1 MYHKKIFK
9 NGLTLLTVPIP
20 TALSITMSVFVKAGS
35 RYEEA
40 RINGIS
46 HFLEHLHFKG
56 TKKFPTAKKLS
67 EIVDSIGGE
76 FNANTGKEHTQY
88 FIRAAAEHLP
98 LITEVLTDLVQN
110 PLFDEKEIEREKG
123 VIIEEI
129 NMYKDNP
136 QIHIESLFEETMW
149 PNTPLGKDIAGS
161 AEYRKKWY
169 QPSNTIVAVA
179 GKFDEKE
186 FEKLIEQSW
195 GRVSGKT
202 IQKFVPVNQGQTS
215 PQVSVQNKPSE
226 QAHLMLGFKA
236 FDYNHRQNPGLQVLS
251 TVLGGG
257 MSSRLFIQIR
267 ERRGLA
273 YYVGSSVNNYRDT
286 GNFYVRAGLK
296 VSSAPQALEVI
307 LAELKKMVSDKI
319 TPKELNKA
327 KEYIKG
333 KIVLAMEDPHGTLD
347 WYLTQT
353 AFMKKI
359 ESPKEAFAKLEKV
372 TSQEVQQL
380 ATKLFDPRNLVVSV
394 IGPFADKMVFEKKMK
409 L

>member
-161 AEYRKKWY
+161 AE
-169 QPSNTIVAVA
+169 V
-179 GKFDEKE
+179 
-186 FEKLIEQSW
+186 
-195 GRVSGKT
+195 
-202 IQKFVPVNQGQTS
+202 
-215 PQVSVQNKPSE
+215 
-226 QAHLMLGFKA
+226 
-236 FDYNHRQNPGLQVLS
+236 
-251 TVLGGG
+251 
-257 MSSRLFIQIR
+257 IR
-267 ERRGLA
+267 
-273 YYVGSSVNNYRDT
+273 S
-286 GNFYVRAGLK
+286 
-296 VSSAPQALEVI
+296 
-307 LAELKKMVSDKI
+307 
-319 TPKELNKA
+319 
-327 KEYIKG
+327 IKRPA
-333 KIVLAMEDPHGTLD
+333 IID
-347 WYLTQT
+347 
-353 AFMKKI
+353 
-359 ESPKEAFAKLEKV
+359 
-372 TSQEVQQL
+372 
-380 ATKLFDPRNLVVSV
+380 
-394 IGPFADKMVFEKKMK
+394 
-409 L
+409 